1 MKKNYERPEIEE
13 LDVKDT
19 HGIQYDVIMGDG
31 SGQFDD
37 KLNKQ

>member
-19 HGIQYDVIMGDG
+19 HGIQYDVIDDG
-31 SGQFDD
+31 SSGLLD
-37 KLNKQ
+37 KR